1 MPKIF
6 TEEPEQEQ
14 WQMLSSF
21 IYPSNIERYFDQ
33 KTVENRDKKVI
44 DLISGSILQAQ
55 EYFYASSSV
64 SLNTSPLLLYYGAVN
79 LLSAASLL
87 NSGKEVHI
95 KNHGI
100 KLEVPNTNRL
110 ADTTF
115 TPYFSSEHGG
125 LHQFC
130 KTFCPN
136 VNISLYGSQNVWTL
150 LENLGSILELKQNFE
165 ACYEIQ
171 SNTFPIEIVINEQEY
186 VERIDKKEFNN
197 QDILQELQKIGDF
210 SEGYLKPQ
218 LDSDIFRYQYIFLR
232 RKIEGKD
239 ITETS
244 VIGQTFLRKFHEKG
258 SHKIVLPSIIYIYMG
273 LFVLG
278 NISRYHPSVW
288 IPFVRNDS
296 TGERQIIEKFI
307 RICRRN
313 LPNMVLNFIHDT
325 EFYFTKEIYEPL
337 NLSKG
342 FTEEQIRKIALEE
355 IKKYK

>member
-33 KTVENRDKKVI
+33 KTVENRNEEVV

-79 LLSAASLL
+79 LLFAASLL
-87 NSGKEVHI
+87 NSGKKVDI
-95 KNHGI
+95 NNHGI
-100 KLEVPNTNRL
+100 KLEVATRNRL

-115 TPYFSSEHGG
+115 TPYFSTEHGG

-136 VNISLYGSQNVWTL
+136 INISQYGSQHQWTL
-150 LENLGSILELKQNFE
+150 LETLGSILELKPNFE
-165 ACYEIQ
+165 ACYGIKSNILPIQ
-171 SNTFPIEIVINEQEY
+171 IVVSKQDS
-186 VERIDKKEFNN
+186 VERIDQQEFNN
-197 QDILQELQKIGDF
+197 QDILQELQKIGGF
-210 SEGYLKPQ
+210 NECYIKPKLYSEF
-218 LDSDIFRYQYIFLR
+218 FRYQYIFLR
-232 RKIEGKD
+232 RKLEGKD

-244 VIGQTFLRKFHEKG
+244 VMGQTFLRKFHKKG
-258 SHKIVLPSIIYIYMG
+258 DHKIVLPSIVHIYMG

-278 NISRYHPSVW
+278 NISRYSPSVW
-288 IPFVRNDS
+288 IPFVRSDS

-313 LPNMVLNFIHDT
+313 LPNMVLNFIHNT
-325 EFYFTKEIYEPL
+325 KFYFTKEIYEPL
-337 NLSKG
+337 DLSKD